1 MCGTLMKSD
10 LNNFH
15 QYKKKKNDWDLNQMF
30 TLTHASFT

>member
-1 MCGTLMKSD
+1 MKSD

-15 QYKKKKNDWDLNQMF
+15 QYKKKNDWDLNQMF